1 MSTKA
6 KQVSLKN
13 IAGQVHEGIFFQKIT
28 ITSWLDRMENL
39 KDSHRHDYHV
49 FLFLEQGALEV
60 EVDFTRYQLTRTS
73 LLYTSPGQ
81 VHKNIDFKDIQYY
94 VLAIKSEYIAPE
106 YKAVIEDMFL
116 QTRVTPLSEKEV
128 HLLKNTAELCAEI
141 YQKTRLSF
149 YATALKNSVNV
160 YISLFL
166 EHYLNQGDTPL
177 SSNRFEKVTLRFI
190 KELDLHFTQH
200 KRPSYYA
207 DVLHISTTYLNECV
221 TQTLGLSASKV
232 IQERVILEAKRLL
245 FYTDSSVKEIA
256 LALGYE
262 DYSYFSRL
270 FFKNEACS
278 PRAFR
283 IKNRD

>member
-28 ITSWLDRMENL
+28 MTSWLDRMENL
-39 KDSHRHDYHV
+39 RDSHRHDYHV

-60 EVDFTRYQLTRTS
+60 EVDFTRYLLNTSS

-81 VHKNIDFKDIQYY
+81 VHKNIDFKEIQYY
-94 VLAIKSEYIAPE
+94 VLAIKSEYITPE
-106 YKAVIEDMFL
+106 YKTVIEDMFL
-116 QTRVTPLSEKEV
+116 QTRFIQLVEKEV
-128 HLLKNTAELCAEI
+128 QLLKNTAELCADI
-141 YQKTRLSF
+141 YQKRDLSF

-166 EHYLNQGDTPL
+166 EHYLNQDHTGI
-177 SSNRFEKVTLRFI
+177 SSNRFEKITLRFI
-190 KELDLHFTQH
+190 KELDLHFAQH

-207 DVLHISTTYLNECV
+207 NVLHISTTYLNECV

-278 PRAFR
+278 PREFR